1 MKIISV
7 LRPLLEAAAVVAV
20 VVTGLRLL
28 TGLFGRKSRVY
39 QLSAA
44 RQFRLLFWPLLCLGV
59 GLPFMASFLY
69 AGSLSAFELILL
81 LALAA
86 VVVGF
91 SFPAFVLHLL
101 YYVRNQHTALVFDPK
116 QNVLEVHENG
126 QRIPF
131 AKSDLLEVRYVTN
144 RSDRVFWS
152 SYNYLQ
158 LHLRSGQILTLTS
171 LLLPL
176 EPLADFLR
184 STPLVRQR
192 RWFCWV

>member
-7 LRPLLEAAAVVAV
+7 LRPLLEAAAVVGV
-20 VVTGLRLL
+20 VITGLRLL

-39 QLSAA
+39 QLGAA

-69 AGSLSAFELILL
+69 AASLSSFELVLL

-91 SFPAFVLHLL
+91 SFPAFVLHAL
-101 YYVRNQHTALVFDPK
+101 YYLRNQQTTLVFEPK
-116 QNVLEVHENG
+116 QNVLEVYENG

-131 AKSDLLEVRYVTN
+131 ERRDLLQVTYVTCQ
-144 RSDRVFWS
+144 SDRVFWS
-152 SYNYLQ
+152 SYTYLQ
-158 LHLRSGQILTLTS
+158 LQLHSGQVITLTS

-184 STPLVRQR
+184 NTPIQHQK
-192 RWFCWV
+192 RWFCWL